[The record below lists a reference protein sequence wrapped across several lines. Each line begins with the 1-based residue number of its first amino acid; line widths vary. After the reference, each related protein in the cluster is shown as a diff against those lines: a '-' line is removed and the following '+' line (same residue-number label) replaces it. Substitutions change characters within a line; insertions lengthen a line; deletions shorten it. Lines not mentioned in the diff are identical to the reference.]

1 MTQSND
7 QFHNDHSY
15 NVKLGNITASFTAGN
30 YQRNLVTFLGRQSGN
45 IYHNCINLFLYP
57 YSLIQ

>member
-15 NVKLGNITASFTAGN
+15 NMKLSNITASFTAGD
-30 YQRNLVTFLGRQSGN
+30 YQRNLVTFWEDNLATYTIIVL
-45 IYHNCINLFLYP
+45 IYFSIHIH
-57 YSLIQ
+57 